1 MNDLSCFKIVIL
13 FLFILVSCQEKETP
27 QSTDAKEFFKIP
39 VPSMEKELLVG
50 DFLFINKLD
59 SNVIS
64 DSLLNITK

>member
-1 MNDLSCFKIVIL
+1 
-13 FLFILVSCQEKETP
+13 
-27 QSTDAKEFFKIP
+27 
-39 VPSMEKELLVG
+39 MEKELLVG